1 MRVDGAV
8 AVVARADGG
17 TARARR
23 LTAGAAALWQ
33 KFPPRVR
40 AASWPATLAG
50 RHDVVGQAMAGPYA
64 AGENDQA
71 RYARRL
77 GVVKV
82 LDWLEAQ
89 SGLTWQ
95 DRWLAGAGS
104 AAGQDWRD
112 TAERQLKDAGQI
124 SASNRTVRSNLSL
137 ALELLICC
145 DVIRPDLAW
154 LLASATPAHL
164 AAGMARVRDPDGF
177 AALQKIA
184 DPADASVTT
193 TRRAMLQVAVVMGVK
208 GGLVSDNHGRRL
220 PGAAR
225 SPGRPAGRQGQRRGL
240 LLPVAAR
247 GGFPAAGRP
256 AEGENARPAS
266 PRPADRRGPDRP
278 L

>member
-1 MRVDGAV
+1 M
-8 AVVARADGG
+8 
-17 TARARR
+17 
-23 LTAGAAALWQ
+23 WQ

-40 AASWPATLAG
+40 AASSPTLAG

-95 DRWLAGAGS
+95 DRWARRGAGS

-112 TAERQLKDAGQI
+112 TAERQLKDACEI

-154 LLASATPAHL
+154 LLASATPAHW
-164 AAGMARVRDPDGF
+164 R
-177 AALQKIA
+177 
-184 DPADASVTT
+184 PAWPASGIRTGSPRCKRSR
-193 TRRAMLQVAVVMGVK
+193 TRRMPA
-208 GGLVSDNHGRRL
+208 
-220 PGAAR
+220 
-225 SPGRPAGRQGQRRGL
+225 SPPPAGRCCRSRSSWASRAAWSAIITVGDCLELLEARAVLRGDKDNGGAYFYQCCTRR
-240 LLPVAAR
+240 VSCR
-247 GGFPAAGRP
+247 RSP
-256 AEGENARPAS
+256 AEGENALPAS
-266 PRPADRRGPDRP
+266 PRPAGPP
-278 L
+278 GT